1 MAHIVVL
8 QILIKNE
15 NICKVTYCVNSS
27 VQKMYLLSMKFE
39 QDE

>member
-15 NICKVTYCVNSS
+15 NICKVTYCVNMFSS
-27 VQKMYLLSMKFE
+27 KDVFIV
-39 QDE
+39 DEIRTR